1 MAESDRPHAAS
12 TRSSRVLQR
21 SVAVVVVLAVLVAVG
36 YQLGLAERWGI
47 SLDGPDPRRNPAA
60 VDPPEELQLPE
71 PARARPVASPVAAA
85 EPDPALVRRALG
97 RLLADP
103 RLGRRVGVA
112 VSGIDGRPVV
122 TGGPAVV
129 TPASTLKLL
138 TALAALEALGPEHR
152 FSTTVVASG
161 RDVTIVGGGDP
172 LLSRTPVEPDSY
184 PAQADL
190 TTLARKTAE
199 RLRKDGRRSIRLT
212 YDDTLF
218 SGPVASPGWEP
229 DYLPDDVVSPIT
241 ALWVDQGRE
250 DPEDSE
256 RSDAPSADAAA
267 AFATELRRLG
277 LKVAGPTAGVA
288 AAGARK
294 VASVQGAELVEVVE
308 HVLEISDNE
317 GAEVLARHVALS
329 EGLPGSFEAAGRAVP
344 AVVARLGVPVA
355 GAVVLDGSGLA
366 RGNRLDV
373 RTLLATLAVG
383 AQSKDPAL
391 GGVVEG
397 LPVAGFSGSLGYR
410 FTTDADDGLGW
421 VRAKTGTLT
430 GVHGLAGVVTGPD
443 GSVMLFA
450 MVADR
455 VKVENT
461 LFARDRLD
469 QAAAALADCRC
480 SR

>member
-1 MAESDRPHAAS
+1 M
-12 TRSSRVLQR
+12 
-21 SVAVVVVLAVLVAVG
+21 AVVVVLAVLVAVG

-47 SLDGPDPRRNPAA
+47 AERLGLVEPDPQRHPAA
-60 VDPPEELQLPE
+60 VEPPAALELPE
-71 PARARPVASPVAAA
+71 PAAARQVATPVTAAQ
-85 EPDPALVRRALG
+85 PDPALVRQALG
-97 RLLADP
+97 RLLVDN

-152 FSTTVVASG
+152 FKTSVVAAG
-161 RDVTIVGGGDP
+161 RDVTLVGGGDP
-172 LLSRTPVEPDSY
+172 LLSETPVDPDSY

-199 RLRKDGRRSIRLT
+199 RLLDDGRRSVRLT

-218 SGPVASPGWEP
+218 TGPVASAGWEP

-250 DPEDSE
+250 EPEDSE
-256 RSDAPSADAAA
+256 RSDDPAADAAA
-267 AFATELRRLG
+267 AFAAQLRRLG
-277 LKVAGPTAGVA
+277 LEVTGPAPGAATADARTVA
-288 AAGARK
+288 A
-294 VASVQGAELVEVVE
+294 VQGAELVEVVQ
-308 HVLEISDNE
+308 HVLEVSDNE

-344 AVVARLGVPVA
+344 SVVAELGVPVR

-366 RGNRLDV
+366 RGNRLDL

-383 AQSKDPAL
+383 AQPEEPAL
-391 GGVVEG
+391 GGLVEG

-410 FTTDADDGLGW
+410 FAADAEEGLGW

-430 GVHGLAGVVTGPD
+430 GVHGLAGVVTGRD
-443 GSVMLFA
+443 GTVMLFA
-450 MVADR
+450 VVADR
-455 VKVENT
+455 VKLENT

-469 QAAAALADCRC
+469 QAAAALADCSC